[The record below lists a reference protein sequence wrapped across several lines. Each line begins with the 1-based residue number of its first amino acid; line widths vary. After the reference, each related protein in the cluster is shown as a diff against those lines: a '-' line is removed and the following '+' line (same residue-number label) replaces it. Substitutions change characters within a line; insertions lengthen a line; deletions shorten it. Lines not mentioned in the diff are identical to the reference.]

1 MPSSVQ
7 LELATHQLG
16 FSYSLAGGAYSTQ
29 PSVDVSGRLAEL
41 QLRIYWQNKAN
52 FSQLGH
58 VLGQDLAELD
68 NKAEIDPKMK
78 NNEDNAKNEEE

>member
-41 QLRIYWQNKAN
+41 QLRICWQNKAN

-58 VLGQDLAELD
+58 VLG